1 MILFL
6 LSTQAFADQLVVL
19 QSEER
24 RVIANTYY
32 SNADMIFP
40 WSDLQRYPLKFSNV
54 TSTGACS
61 VYPRTIE
68 DVKTSLSNVTSALNY
83 MELDK
88 ADGHLLRV
96 ESDLRCLNE
105 IVSSDL
111 LSQVYFISGLTHYYR
126 QDEAEAQAQ
135 WKQAYALN
143 EELTWDDVYEPSGK
157 SLFEQTL
164 AETKFSQSRRSLLYH
179 PTFK

>member
-1 MILFL
+1 MMLFL

-24 RVIANTYY
+24 RDCKHILFQCRDV
-32 SNADMIFP
+32 FP
-40 WSDLQRYPLKFSNV
+40 WSDLQRYPIKFSNV
-54 TSTGACS
+54 TSTGDCS
-61 VYPRTIE
+61 VYPRTIQ
-68 DVKTSLSNVTSALNY
+68 DVKTSLSSVTSALNY
-83 MELDK
+83 MELDQ

-105 IVSSDL
+105 VVSADL
-111 LSQVYFISGLTHYYR
+111 LSQLYFISGLTYYYR
-126 QDEAEAQAQ
+126 QNEAEAKAQ

-143 EELTWDDVYEPSGK
+143 EELKWDDVYEPSGK

-164 AETKFSQSRRSLLYH
+164 QRHNSQSRRSLLYH